1 MTDKECEK
9 RIMNNLM
16 YFPAVRLAFEKAT
29 RTLDNLTNEAVKEN
43 NQDAAKAYRESF
55 RLIREAI
62 KQVEQQGESTLH
74 KHLEDEIE
82 AVFKIAHDN
91 CQKIKY
97 NIEEEYRES
106 LKAVT
111 DGIIKLLQKKNLN
124 DQYISNMTKE
134 IDTYALEAVTEIFS
148 EEGIGFSE

>member
-1 MTDKECEK
+1 
-9 RIMNNLM
+9 MNNLM

-29 RTLDNLTNEAVKEN
+29 RTLDNLTNEAEKEN

-62 KQVEQQGESTLH
+62 KQVENQGESTLH
-74 KHLEDEIE
+74 KHLENEINE
-82 AVFKIAHDN
+82 VLKIAYDN
-91 CQKIKY
+91 CQKIKH

-111 DGIIKLLQKKNLN
+111 DGIIKVLQKKNLN
-124 DQYISNMTKE
+124 DQYISNMSKE
-134 IDTYALEAVTEIFS
+134 IDTYALEAVTDIFS

>member
-1 MTDKECEK
+1 
-9 RIMNNLM
+9 MNNLM

-29 RTLDNLTNEAVKEN
+29 KTLDNLTAEAEKESKYE
-43 NQDAAKAYRESF
+43 AAAAYRTSF
-55 RLIREAI
+55 TLIREAI
-62 KQVEQQGESTLH
+62 KQVEHQGESNLH
-74 KHLEDEIE
+74 KHLENEINE
-82 AVFKIAHDN
+82 VLKIAHDN
-91 CQKIKY
+91 CQKIKH

-111 DGIIKLLQKKNLN
+111 DGIIKVLQKKNLN
-124 DQYISNMTKE
+124 DQYISNMSKE